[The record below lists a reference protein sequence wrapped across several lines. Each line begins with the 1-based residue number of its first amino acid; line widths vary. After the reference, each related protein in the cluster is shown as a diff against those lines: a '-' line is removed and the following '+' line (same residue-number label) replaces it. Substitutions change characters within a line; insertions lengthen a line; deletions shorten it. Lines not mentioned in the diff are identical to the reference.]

1 MSKLDRRGFLTGT
14 AALAAG
20 LASGN
25 AVTPQLRAATTDSV
39 AQFRRPNLRG
49 RSAPDAMPPPTYL
62 NGRVSVSKP
71 VLGPSQL
78 AFRIGLARARTSAY
92 PLDSLDF
99 IMLDLERPTGAT
111 RHAHWCTGDLTGR
124 LLEFLSCAQGVDGRN
139 DPRLGTLFGR
149 ILKQRRPSG
158 LFSRYHDLNE
168 TPSEEHFRAGS
179 GRLFAGL
186 VRYHELTGD
195 PKALEAAQGLAI
207 RLWSR
212 RDEWRNHLKATQS
225 RAIECWV
232 GEPFAR
238 LYAVDR
244 DARWLEFCGMIR
256 DALGSCEVSCHSHG
270 YLSTLRG
277 MQTAALI
284 TGDPSWNVKPEA
296 NRRLIIE
303 RRYELPGGDIA
314 ENFPRSSRNEG
325 CSIAD
330 WLMVNLN
337 AALLAEASDP
347 IYDRAE
353 RIFWNALAF
362 NQWVTGG
369 FGHRQLLAQGYGY
382 PLEEAWWCCVHHAGM
397 GMSELARHVVTRCN
411 ATLRINFLFPGHFE
425 VPWTDGRLV
434 RVDIATG
441 YPRKAEATIEITG
454 LPAASGPAPVQVR
467 IPAWVARAQVSE
479 SWQGS
484 RLALRFTGRMGHRL
498 EPATPGGGVC
508 LTYGPLILV
517 PASYGF
523 GGARLS
529 EPDRQAPAGY
539 VPESLPGGAPTLAIR
554 ARPDADGFLNLDP
567 DRLPEWSYWDEGPQS
582 RTSIPGACAT
592 VPVRWADGS
601 VATLRFTPMA
611 YNTSC
616 LALFETPVVFREG

>member
-1 MSKLDRRGFLTGT
+1 MPKLDRRGFLTGT
-14 AALAAG
+14 ATLAAG
-20 LASGN
+20 LATG
-25 AVTPQLRAATTDSV
+25 AASSPSSPPDSESTLGRTSRPP
-39 AQFRRPNLRG
+39 RRNPAGATSLGPFTYLRG
-49 RSAPDAMPPPTYL
+49 A
-62 NGRVSVSKP
+62 VSVSRP
-71 VLGPSQL
+71 RLAPGQL
-78 AFRIGLARARTSAY
+78 AFRLGLARTRTAAY
-92 PLDSLDF
+92 PMDSLDF
-99 IMLDLERPTGAT
+99 IMLDLERPTGAA

-124 LLEFLSCAQGVDGRN
+124 LLEFLCCAEGVDGKN
-139 DPRLGTLFGR
+139 DPRLEPLFAR

-158 LFSRYHDLNE
+158 LFSRYHDLNG
-168 TPSEEHFRAGS
+168 TPAEEHFRAGS

-186 VRYHELTGD
+186 VRYAELTGD
-195 PKALEAAQGLAI
+195 PRALDAAQGVAI

-212 RDEWRNHLKATQS
+212 RDDWWNHLKATQA

-238 LYAVDR
+238 LYALDR
-244 DARWLEFCGMIR
+244 DERWLEFSGMIR

-277 MQTAALI
+277 LQTAALV
-284 TGDPSWNVKPEA
+284 TGDPAWNEKPEL
-296 NRRLIIE
+296 NRRLIID
-303 RRYELPGGDIA
+303 RRFELPGGDVA

-337 AALLAEASDP
+337 AALMTEENDA

-353 RIFWNALAF
+353 RIFWNALSF

-397 GMSELARHVVTRCN
+397 GMAEMARHVVTRQG
-411 ATLRINFLFPGHFE
+411 ATIRVNFLIPGRYE

-434 RVDIATG
+434 QVSLATV
-441 YPRKAEATIEITG
+441 YPSKAEATIDITG
-454 LPAASGPAPVQVR
+454 LPAAADPAPVRLR
-467 IPAWVARAQVSE
+467 IPSCIAGAQVTETRTGARISL
-479 SWQGS
+479 
-484 RLALRFTGRMGHRL
+484 RLTGRLGHRL
-498 EPATPGGGVC
+498 ETCAPGGVV

-529 EPDRQAPAGY
+529 DADRQAPAGY
-539 VPESLPGGAPTLAIR
+539 VPEALPGSAPALLIR
-554 ARPDADGFLNLDP
+554 ARPDQDGFLSLDP

-582 RTSIPGACAT
+582 RTSVAGAGAT
-592 VPVRWADGS
+592 VPVRWADGTT
-601 VATLRFTPMA
+601 ATLRFTPMG

-616 LALFETPVVFREG
+616 LALFETPVVFRAG